1 MAVLAQKDGEPWLVT
16 GAAGFLGSHV
26 VEQLLRRQI
35 SVLAL
40 DNQTGGNWQFL
51 KSFAGHPLFKFLQQ
65 DIRDQESLTPLFQ
78 REQPGVV
85 VHLAAVHFIP
95 AAMRDPAAAVSLNV
109 HATQT
114 LLQACEEI
122 PLRCFWFAS
131 TGDVYEPSESPHR
144 ESSAIRPFNVYGL
157 TKWEGEQLIR
167 REAEKYPE
175 RHFVIG
181 RLFNMYGPRET
192 TPHILPDIIHQLRAP
207 ETSVLRL
214 GDITPKRDLV
224 PVCDAARAV
233 IDTVLK
239 SAPGVTTVNIGTG
252 VSVSVEEVLAR
263 ISQLI
268 GRPLRAE
275 IDPDKLRA
283 VERPHLQ
290 ADIGA
295 LQSLIGWTPHS
306 DLTRGLQELLRLEK
320 ILP

>member
-1 MAVLAQKDGEPWLVT
+1 MAVSARMDGEPWLVT

-26 VEQLLRRQI
+26 VEQLLQRQI

-40 DNQTGGNWQFL
+40 DKQTGGNCQFL
-51 KSFAGHPLFKFLQQ
+51 KSFVGHPSFKFLRQ
-65 DIRDQESLTPLFQ
+65 DICDQDSLTQLFQ
-78 REQPGVV
+78 RRQPGVV

-95 AAMRDPAAAVSLNV
+95 AATRDPEAAVSLNV
-109 HATQT
+109 HGTET
-114 LLQACEEI
+114 LLQVCEQI

-131 TGDVYEPSESPHR
+131 TADVYQPSKRPHR
-144 ESSAIRPFNVYGL
+144 ESSAIEPFNVYGR

-167 REAEKYPE
+167 RQAEKYPE
-175 RHFVIG
+175 RHSVIG

-192 TPHILPDIIHQLRAP
+192 TPHILPEIIHQLRAP

-224 PVCDAARAV
+224 PVRDAARAV

-275 IDPDKLRA
+275 VDPDKLRV

-290 ADIGA
+290 ADVRA

-320 ILP
+320 VLP

>member
-1 MAVLAQKDGEPWLVT
+1 MAVLAQKGGEPWLVT

-26 VEQLLRRQI
+26 VEQLLQRQI

-40 DNQTGGNWQFL
+40 DNQTGGNWPFL
-51 KSFAGHPLFKFLQQ
+51 KSFAEHPLLKFLQQ
-65 DIRDQESLTPLFQ
+65 DIRDQESLTQLFQ
-78 REQPGVV
+78 RERPGVV

-114 LLQACEEI
+114 LLQACEKV

-131 TGDVYEPSESPHR
+131 TGDVYEPSASPHR

-157 TKWEGEQLIR
+157 TKWEGEKLIR
-167 REAEKYPE
+167 LQAEQYPE
-175 RHFVIG
+175 CHFVIG

-192 TPHILPDIIHQLRAP
+192 TPHVLPDIIHQLRTP

-224 PVCDAARAV
+224 PVRDAARAV

-252 VSVSVEEVLAR
+252 VSVSVEEILAR

-268 GRPLRAE
+268 GRPLRTE
-275 IDPDKLRA
+275 VDPDKLRA

-290 ADIGA
+290 ADVGA

-320 ILP
+320 VLP